1 MERREEEQ
9 QKRDDSR
16 FNQTLKNVQGFLK
29 GRSIPG
35 KVLLTRRPDPTPEP
49 ISPTYHRSLSEN
61 DAGRNERSDNP
72 VEVEDNNSS
81 KKQDNTYAGKLRS
94 NSSSGEQLAKQVQ
107 NLKIGGRSSDHA
119 RVMKFNKVLSET
131 TVILEKLR
139 ELAWSGVPHYMRP
152 DVWRLLLGYAPP
164 NSDRREAVLRR
175 KRLEYLESVGQ
186 FYDLPDSERSD
197 DEINMLRQI
206 AVDCPRTVPDVSFF
220 QQAQVQK
227 SLERILYTWAIRHPA
242 SDVDSWSMSDLSAAK
257 VSDVEAD
264 CYWCLTKL
272 LDGMQDHYTFAQPGI
287 QRLVFKLKELVRRI
301 DEPVARHMEEQGLE
315 FLQFAFRWYNCLLI
329 REIPF
334 SLINRLWDTYLA
346 EGDALPDFLVYIY
359 ASFLLTW
366 SDELKKLDF
375 QEMVM
380 FLQHLPTQTWTDQE
394 LEMVLSRAYMW
405 HSCLVHRFLLF
416 IIWLSSFQDVAAAH
430 YETNEHTSKSTTAE
444 LANPPGIGVS
454 GPIQVSPSVIP
465 KYTSPALPWT
475 PPMYPTFPDT
485 YEPKLT
491 GKCTADFQAISSII
505 NTAAS
510 DCSQPFAALVGNV
523 ICCPQFVSLL
533 HIFQGQHDVKS
544 DKLVLPD
551 AVATDCFSDIVSI
564 LVSKRANMTIPEL
577 CSVTSSNLTGGSCP
591 VQDVAT
597 FEKVVNSSKLLD
609 ACRTVDP
616 LKECCRPVCQGAI
629 MEASLIISG
638 HQTNGDK
645 IPLGGSNNVN
655 ALNDC
660 KNVVFSYIS
669 RKLEADKANT
679 AFRILS
685 SCKVNKACPLEFKEP
700 TEVIKACRN
709 VAAPSPSCCSSLNAY
724 ISGIRNQM
732 LITNKQAI
740 VCATVIGSMLRK
752 GGVMTNIYELC
763 DVDLKDFSVQ
773 GCLLRSYPADLIF
786 DNTTGYS
793 FTCDLTD
800 NIAAPW
806 PSSSSMSSLSLC
818 APEMS
823 LPALPTSQTLRNH
836 GFRGGGA
843 FGALRLI
850 IILVFMLYGVTI
862 IHNLSF
868 CSFNSII
875 IERKQ
880 RLHLSSFV
888 TLPPTFSVQ
897 PRFCARTTNKQFVA
911 VCAAPSDV
919 ETSSKDESVLITT
932 VETGNSNEVKVH
944 VEVSGEKTQTVFNTV
959 FEKMVAAAQPIPG
972 FRRVKGGKTPNI
984 PREILLE
991 ILGYSKVYRQVIK
1004 KLINSSIEDYVKQ
1017 EDLKVGKEL
1026 SVEQSYEDLEET
1038 FEPGESFSFD
1048 ATIKLQEAS

>member
-1 MERREEEQ
+1 MEGGEEEQQ

-16 FNQTLKNVQGFLK
+16 FNQTLENNVQGFLK
-29 GRSIPG
+29 GRSVPG
-35 KVLLTRRPDPTPEP
+35 EAFLTRSPDPP
-49 ISPTYHRSLSEN
+49 ISPTSYHRSFSEE
-61 DAGRNERSDNP
+61 DAGRNDHLENP
-72 VEVEDNNSS
+72 LEEVEDQSS
-81 KKQDNTYAGKLRS
+81 SHKHDNTYAGKLRS
-94 NSSSGEQLAKQVQ
+94 SSSGEMMVKQVQ
-107 NLKIGGRSSDHA
+107 NVNTGVRSSDHG
-119 RVMKFNKVLSET
+119 RVMKFNKVLSDT

-139 ELAWSGVPHYMRP
+139 ELAWNGVPHYMRP

-206 AVDCPRTVPDVSFF
+206 ALDCPRTVPDVSFF

-242 SDVDSWSMSDLSAAK
+242 SGYVQGINDLVTPFLVIFLSEYLEGGVESWSMSDLSSERI
-257 VSDVEAD
+257 SDVEAD

-301 DEPVARHMEEQGLE
+301 DEPVARHMEEQGVE

-329 REIPF
+329 REIPY
-334 SLINRLWDTYLA
+334 SIINRLWDTYLA

-380 FLQHLPTQTWTDQE
+380 FLQHLPTHTWTDQE
-394 LEMVLSRAYMW
+394 LEMVLSRAFMW
-405 HSCLVHRFLLF
+405 HSYLVHGFLLF
-416 IIWLSSFQDVAAAH
+416 IIWLSSFQEVASQYKFNDH
-430 YETNEHTSKSTTAE
+430 SSKTTTFE
-444 LANPPGIGVS
+444 LANPPGTGVS

-465 KYTSPALPWT
+465 KYESPPLPWT

-485 YEPKLT
+485 YQPKLT
-491 GKCTADFQAISSII
+491 GKCPADFQAISAVID
-505 NTAAS
+505 TAAS

-533 HIFQGQHDVKS
+533 HIFQGQHNLKKS
-544 DKLVLPD
+544 EKLVVPD
-551 AVATDCFSDIVSI
+551 SVAADCFSDLVSI

-591 VQDVAT
+591 VQDVAG
-597 FEKVVNSSKLLD
+597 FEKAVNGSRLLD

-629 MEASLIISG
+629 MEAALAISS
-638 HQTNGDK
+638 
-645 IPLGGSNNVN
+645 GGSNNNVN

-660 KNVVFSYIS
+660 KNVVFSYVS
-669 RKLEADKANT
+669 RKLPADKANA

-700 TEVIKACRN
+700 TEVVKACRN
-709 VAAPSPSCCSSLNAY
+709 AAAPSPSCSY
-724 ISGIRNQM
+724 GMQ
-732 LITNKQAI
+732 
-740 VCATVIGSMLRK
+740 
-752 GGVMTNIYELC
+752 
-763 DVDLKDFSVQ
+763 Q

-806 PSSSSMSSLSLC
+806 PSSASVSSLSLC

-823 LPALPTSQTLRNH
+823 LPALPTSQQTHINH
-836 GFRGGGA
+836 GAFLSKLALVPIVKKQVRNQLVTACPVGMLLKGEVMGSRPTNNLIMELERTHNGGVGVGALQRCEPRVHGRVVPRGG
-843 FGALRLI
+843 
-850 IILVFMLYGVTI
+850 
-862 IHNLSF
+862 LSKAEW
-868 CSFNSII
+868 CGQVLDA
-875 IERKQ
+875 KD
-880 RLHLSSFV
+880 SFV
-888 TLPPTFSVQ
+888 MKSLDVMSIVEENKVSVNNVAEEMSMLRYPT
-897 PRFCARTTNKQFVA
+897 PIMKKRMW
-911 VCAAPSDV
+911 
-919 ETSSKDESVLITT
+919 IM
-932 VETGNSNEVKVH
+932 ETGPATEEHCGKQEHVDNHGETEHLTSNIAGSVIETHSSEEEHGDDHGEAEPLTKIWLFAM
-944 VEVSGEKTQTVFNTV
+944 EMRSGEWCGVV
-959 FEKMVAAAQPIPG
+959 
-972 FRRVKGGKTPNI
+972 R
-984 PREILLE
+984 
-991 ILGYSKVYRQVIK
+991 S
-1004 KLINSSIEDYVKQ
+1004 
-1017 EDLKVGKEL
+1017 
-1026 SVEQSYEDLEET
+1026 
-1038 FEPGESFSFD
+1038 
-1048 ATIKLQEAS
+1048 